1 MLESGIIMQIMENT
15 MMVEFER
22 SEMCAKCGACQHGQK
37 QAMLMEVQRIG
48 DAAIGDKVQVQLP
61 ERTLIKASFI
71 AYGIPL
77 LMLLAGLIG
86 GEYAAKALSLPGNA
100 DHYAALLGIG
110 LAALSF
116 LVIRLTERRRG
127 ESGNYAPRVVSIEK
141 GCPCAQHAQKPIDQ

>member
-1 MLESGIIMQIMENT
+1 MLESGIIMQIKDKT

-22 SEMCAKCGACQHGQK
+22 NEMCAKCGACQHGQK

-61 ERTLIKASFI
+61 EKTLLKASFI

-77 LMLLAGLIG
+77 VLLIAGLIG
-86 GEYAAKALSLPGNA
+86 GSYLAQALELSINP
-100 DHYAALLGIG
+100 DHCAALCGLG

-116 LVIRLTERRRG
+116 VIIRLTEKKRG
-127 ESGNYAPRVVSIEK
+127 ESGVYAPRVVSIEK
-141 GCPCAQHAQKPIDQ
+141 GCLHARKAEE